1 MGYVSF
7 GQKDAV
13 FSIKDSASVKVC
25 LSRWLQFVGESGVE
39 EFKRVLN
46 QQIPVANFMAVPCKT
61 KIKKGVRKVHSHLSV
76 TDDLKGPQHLTKSQ
90 FAYTVLRNIHQ
101 LFSHEN

>member
-46 QQIPVANFMAVPCKT
+46 QQIPVANFMTVPCKT
-61 KIKKGVRKVHSHLSV
+61 KNKKRREESSRTFICNG
-76 TDDLKGPQHLTKSQ
+76 
-90 FAYTVLRNIHQ
+90 
-101 LFSHEN
+101 

>member
-1 MGYVSF
+1 MTNVYSNGFTEGMNHKIKVLKRTAF
-7 GQKDAV
+7 G
-13 FSIKDSASVKVC
+13 FRNFNRFWLRILW
-25 LSRWLQFVGESGVE
+25 LSRVKQ
-39 EFKRVLN
+39 
-46 QQIPVANFMAVPCKT
+46 
-61 KIKKGVRKVHSHLSV
+61 KIKKDVRKVHSHLSV

>member
-1 MGYVSF
+1 MGDMGYASF

-25 LSRWLQFVGESGVE
+25 LSRWLQFVEESGVE

-90 FAYTVLRNIHQ
+90 FAYCITKYPSAV
-101 LFSHEN
+101 

>member
-1 MGYVSF
+1 MT
-7 GQKDAV
+7 
-13 FSIKDSASVKVC
+13 
-25 LSRWLQFVGESGVE
+25 
-39 EFKRVLN
+39 
-46 QQIPVANFMAVPCKT
+46 VPCKT

-101 LFSHEN
+101 LFSSEN